1 MGLVLP
7 ADEGGAAAV
16 VPPQAAG
23 LAALPVAQGAAGGV
37 PAAATPQ
44 LIPFWFMGDSVMNML
59 GIAEG
64 TAGLAPLENTA
75 APSSCC
81 EAAVGAGGAAAGE
94 SMVVLLNK
102 SSSSAKAE
110 YLSEPDSPPAGAAAS

>member
-1 MGLVLP
+1 
-7 ADEGGAAAV
+7 
-16 VPPQAAG
+16 
-23 LAALPVAQGAAGGV
+23 
-37 PAAATPQ
+37 
-44 LIPFWFMGDSVMNML
+44 MGDSVMNML

-81 EAAVGAGGAAAGE
+81 EAAVGAAAGE

-110 YLSEPDSPPAGAAAS
+110 YLSEPDRPPAGAAAS

>member
-1 MGLVLP
+1 
-7 ADEGGAAAV
+7 
-16 VPPQAAG
+16 
-23 LAALPVAQGAAGGV
+23 
-37 PAAATPQ
+37 
-44 LIPFWFMGDSVMNML
+44 MNML

-110 YLSEPDSPPAGAAAS
+110 YLSEPDRPPAGAAAS